1 MISKNSQR
9 NKKSIYDSMTTEE
22 LCQILRDDAEYTDD
36 NQMDAEQL
44 LQIMEVINERR
55 EQKNSGGDVKKSIE
69 IFKKYYLSDNVPPP
83 APVRKPTRWKHGLVA
98 AAAALAVLIGG
109 LTIPDA
115 SGKSALQYIATWS
128 DDFFWFEDSQ
138 QSENPDG
145 TFPADA
151 GNRVVWKELRDLLTE
166 HGITSVPLP
175 NWIPKGYEFREAKVT
190 GEGEHAFFFSSYN
203 RGESFVSFSLQAY
216 LPESAGFICKNPGDV
231 DLYQHCSVDFYII
244 GNTDELIITWI
255 YGGYQCHLSGLFTMA
270 EAEMMINSMTKG

>member
-1 MISKNSQR
+1 MASKHNLK
-9 NKKSIYDSMTTEE
+9 NKNTIYDKMTTDE
-22 LCQILRDDAEYTDD
+22 LWRILLDDAERTED
-36 NQMDAEQL
+36 NQIDAEQL
-44 LQIMEVINERR
+44 LQIMEVICGR
-55 EQKNSGGDVKKSIE
+55 ESAGGDVKKSIE

-83 APVRKPTRWKHGLVA
+83 APVRKPTRWKRGLVA

-115 SGKSALQYIATWS
+115 SGKSALQHIAQWS

-175 NWIPKGYEFREAKVT
+175 NWMPEGYELRELKAT
-190 GEGEHAFFFSSYN
+190 GEKDYLDLYSSYTSGDN
-203 RGESFVSFSLQAY
+203 LISFDVRVHH
-216 LPESAGFICKNPGDV
+216 PEAAGDYSKNPGDV
-231 DLYQHCSVDFYII
+231 HIYQYNGIDFYII
-244 GNTDELIITWI
+244 GNMRWLTAVWI
-255 YGGYQCHLSGLFTMA
+255 QNGYECSFSGPFTMT
-270 EAEMMINSMTKG
+270 EIINAIHTMTIG

>member
-83 APVRKPTRWKHGLVA
+83 APVRKPTRWKRGLVA

-115 SGKSALQYIATWS
+115 SGKSALQHIAQWS
-128 DDFFWFEDSQ
+128 DDFFWFDEPQ

-166 HGITSVPLP
+166 HGITSVLLP
-175 NWIPKGYEFREAKVT
+175 NWMPEGYALREAKVT
-190 GEGEHAFFFSSYN
+190 GEGDHIGFYSSYIK
-203 RGESFVSFSLQAY
+203 GDELISCDVAIY
-216 LPESAGFICKNPGDV
+216 HPEAEGFYSKNPGDV
-231 DLYQHCSVDFYII
+231 DLYQHKGIDFYII
-244 GNTDELIITWI
+244 GNMHWLTATWI
-255 YGGYQCHLSGLFTMA
+255 HDGYKCSFSGPFTMPEVIKA
-270 EAEMMINSMTKG
+270 IESMTKG